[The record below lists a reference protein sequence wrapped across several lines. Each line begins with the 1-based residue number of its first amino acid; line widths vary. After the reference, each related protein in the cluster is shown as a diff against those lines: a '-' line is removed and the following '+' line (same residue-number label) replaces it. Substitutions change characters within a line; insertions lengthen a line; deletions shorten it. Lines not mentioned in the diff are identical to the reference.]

1 MSENNTLSIDSFE
14 QLEADI
20 TGCRSCSRLVEW
32 RELVA
37 EEKRA
42 AYRNED
48 YWGKP
53 VPGFGDPSARIV
65 FLGLAPA
72 AHGANRTG
80 RVFTGDRSGDWLF
93 RALYRA
99 GLANQPESLS
109 IDDGLELR
117 DAWYLRRCAV
127 PLLQI
132 NRQPKNEIPV
142 SRF

>member
-1 MSENNTLSIDSFE
+1 MLSSGRV
-14 QLEADI
+14 AR
-20 TGCRSCSRLVEW
+20 TRRRRKACRVSQRGL
-32 RELVA
+32 L
-37 EEKRA
+37 
-42 AYRNED
+42 
-48 YWGKP
+48 GKAGP
-53 VPGFGDPSARIV
+53 RFGDPSARIV

-117 DAWYLRRCAV
+117 DAWVLAAVRCA
-127 PLLQI
+127 LLQI